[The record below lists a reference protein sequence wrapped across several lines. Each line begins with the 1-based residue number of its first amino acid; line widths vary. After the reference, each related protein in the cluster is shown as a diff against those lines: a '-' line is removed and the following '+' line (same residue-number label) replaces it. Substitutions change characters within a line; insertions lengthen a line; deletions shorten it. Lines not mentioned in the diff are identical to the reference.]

1 MIDLI
6 SRQWWVFSLRGA
18 LAILFGIAA
27 FVFPGAA
34 LTAIVLVFGA
44 YALTDGVLAVVSSF
58 TTRGSNPRW
67 WLLLLEGV
75 AGVFAGL
82 YAILYTGMAA
92 LSLLYLAA
100 AWAIV
105 TGVFQIMTAIRWPR
119 AIHGEWLLAFA
130 GIASIV
136 LGVVLF
142 AEPVAGLLVWAWT
155 AGAYALVFGVLMLSL
170 GFRLRRLRARERK
183 GSVTNQKR
191 SVA

>member
-1 MIDLI
+1 MIDLL

-44 YALTDGVLAVVSSF
+44 YALTDGVLAFVSSF
-58 TTRGSNPRW
+58 ATRGSNPRW

-92 LSLLYLAA
+92 VSLLYLAA

-105 TGVFQIMTAIRWPR
+105 TGVVLTIAAIRWR
-119 AIHGEWLLAFA
+119 REIHGEWLLALA
-130 GIASIV
+130 GVASIV
-136 LGVVLF
+136 LGAVLF
-142 AEPVAGLLVWAWT
+142 AEPAAGLLVWAWT
-155 AGAYALVFGVLMLSL
+155 AGAYALVFGVLMLTL
-170 GFRLRRLRARERK
+170 GFRLRRLRAREWE
-183 GSVTNQKR
+183 GAATDQKHY
-191 SVA
+191 VA